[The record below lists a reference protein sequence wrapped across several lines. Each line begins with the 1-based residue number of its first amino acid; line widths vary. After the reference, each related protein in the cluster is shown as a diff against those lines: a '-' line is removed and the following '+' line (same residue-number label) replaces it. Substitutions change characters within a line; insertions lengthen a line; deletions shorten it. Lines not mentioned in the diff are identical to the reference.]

1 MNEKPLL
8 TAQQMADFTMTPSF
22 TKDYRQK
29 NLAYLAKIHDADDA
43 DYVENV
49 KKVMLEIH
57 NKRRSKK

>member
-1 MNEKPLL
+1 
-8 TAQQMADFTMTPSF
+8 MAEFTMTPSF
-22 TKDYRQK
+22 TKDYRQR
-29 NLAYLAKIHDADDA
+29 NLAHLANIHDA